1 MAAHNKHRKLLED
14 LTNSTIFISCF
25 PHCDP
30 KINPTGLC
38 FSECIDF
45 CPYFCHVGG
54 SSLSP
59 SQSPATSP
67 YALPASGARNPPLS
81 LPLKIS
87 LVFIVTTFI
96 YTLYRYYIWHK
107 STRHSLAR
115 VPLRENQ
122 ETRDP
127 IDQDVIDHP
136 IWYIRTTGLQASV
149 INGIKVVKYDKSDGA
164 VDGTDCTVCMSEF
177 EGGDMLRLLPNCK
190 HAFHISCIDK
200 WLQSHT
206 NCPLCR
212 TGVIDKTVDEL
223 LPERNNDDLRFIGET
238 VLGVSSTR
246 DDDDRGEASGS
257 SEVRPDGGIDEE
269 EFNHNCPKIEG

>member
-1 MAAHNKHRKLLED
+1 MAAHDRHRKLLED
-14 LTNSTIFISCF
+14 LTNATSIYTKFCLSQ
-25 PHCDP
+25 CDP
-30 KINPTGLC
+30 NANPTGLC
-38 FSECIDF
+38 FAECFPF
-45 CPYFCHVGG
+45 CPHFCHAGG

-59 SQSPATSP
+59 SQSPDTSP
-67 YALPASGARNPPLS
+67 YPLPPSGDPNTPLS

-87 LVFIVTTFI
+87 LVFIVSSFI
-96 YTLYRYYIWHK
+96 YTLYKFYIWHK
-107 STRHSLAR
+107 SRRPRIAR
-115 VPLRENQ
+115 VPFRENQ
-122 ETRDP
+122 ENRDQ
-127 IDQDVIDHP
+127 IDLDVLDHP

-149 INGIKVVKYDKSDGA
+149 INGIKVVKYDKSDGV

-190 HAFHISCIDK
+190 HAFHISCIDT

-212 TGVIDKTVDEL
+212 AGVIDKTVDEL

-238 VLGVSSTR
+238 GLGVSSTR

-257 SEVRPDGGIDEE
+257 SEVRPGEE
-269 EFNHNCPKIEG
+269 ELNNNCPKIEG